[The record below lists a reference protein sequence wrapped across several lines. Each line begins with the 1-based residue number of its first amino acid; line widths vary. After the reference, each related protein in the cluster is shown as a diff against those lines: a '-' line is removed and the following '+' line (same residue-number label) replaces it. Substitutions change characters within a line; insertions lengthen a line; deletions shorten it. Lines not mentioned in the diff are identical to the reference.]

1 MSAHRSESG
10 EVTVLPWLG
19 GLAGWCVGFVAI
31 GDGPSDAGFAGVV
44 AGFDAALVL
53 VLALR
58 PPAVAA
64 DRTMRML
71 TTCTKLALIFLIVAS
86 TISALEGA
94 LQTTSDQSRELTR
107 AVAIAPF
114 AAALG
119 FVFGHLVE
127 ELTSFGRPRP

>member
-1 MSAHRSESG
+1 MSAPRSESV
-10 EVTVLPWLG
+10 EVTVLPWFG
-19 GLAGWCVGFVAI
+19 GLVGWCVGFAAV

-44 AGFDAALVL
+44 VGFDAALVL

-58 PPAVAA
+58 PSVVAQE
-64 DRTMRML
+64 RTMRML
-71 TTCTKLALIFLIVAS
+71 TSCAKVALIMLIALS

-114 AAALG
+114 GAALG
-119 FVFGHLVE
+119 FVVGHLIE
-127 ELTSFGRPRP
+127 ELTTIGRPRS